1 MWNRKD
7 MDGNDMP
14 PTTSTGERKTPP
26 PAPRDFESSSTS
38 SSPSESQSQSQVQR
52 TPRGTIGKS
61 ICIRGE
67 LTGDEDLTIEGKVE
81 GKIDLSAHNLT
92 IGSTGRIEAEVGA
105 KKVIVEGEITGNIA
119 ASEKVELTA
128 SGRVKGDIVSPRV
141 VIADGA
147 QFKGLVDMSDNKST
161 SVRPSITSISP
172 GGKSSD
178 SGSSLKTDKPAAKS
192 A

>member
-1 MWNRKD
+1 M
-7 MDGNDMP
+7 
-14 PTTSTGERKTPP
+14 
-26 PAPRDFESSSTS
+26 
-38 SSPSESQSQSQVQR
+38 ESQGYGWKRNAADHLDGRSQGTAAGASRLRERLDLVVAVRVSVAGAAHAQ
-52 TPRGTIGKS
+52 GTIGKS

-147 QFKGLVDMSDNKST
+147 QLKGLVDMSDSKAT
-161 SVRPSITSISP
+161 SARPSITSISS

-178 SGSSLKTDKPAAKS
+178 SGSSSKSDKPAAKS

>member
-14 PTTSTGERKTPP
+14 PITSTGDRKTPP
-26 PAPRDFESSSTS
+26 PAPRDFENASTS
-38 SSPSESQSQSQVQR
+38 SSPSESQSQVQR

-147 QFKGLVDMSDNKST
+147 QFKGLVDMSDSKSA
-161 SVRPSITSISP
+161 SGRPSISSISP

-178 SGSSLKTDKPAAKS
+178 SGSSSKSDKPAAKS

>member
-7 MDGNDMP
+7 MEGNDMP
-14 PTTSTGERKTPP
+14 PITSTGERKTPP
-26 PAPRDFESSSTS
+26 PARREFEKTSNST
-38 SSPSESQSQSQVQR
+38 PQSESQSQVQR

-67 LTGDEDLTIEGKVE
+67 LTGNEDLTVEGKVE
-81 GKIDLSAHNLT
+81 GKIDLSDHNLT

-128 SGRVKGDIVSPRV
+128 SGRVKGDIVAPRV

-147 QFKGLVDMSDNKST
+147 QFKGLVDMSESKST
-161 SVRPSITSISP
+161 PARSSITSISP

-178 SGSSLKTDKPAAKS
+178 SESSSKTDKAAAKS